1 MSVTLHVWV
10 SIHHMIVFFVAQVQ
24 NDDTSRYF
32 FHFFKIVVFWVVRRV
47 GVKRQKIAQ
56 NDKKIPSNSVS
67 QKLYFIWLWLLVH
80 MCKMVMSAAIFFFFF
95 FFFFFFIFFFFF
107 CFFFFFFF
115 FFFFWITTLDFI
127 WIALVKKMQCAIEY
141 NLFVEMFILGILL
154 LTCTSCTSFS
164 LK

>member
-95 FFFFFFIFFFFF
+95 FFFFPNFYFSGFLKFINKCQKEILRCALPSSHVCELFNNVKYVKL
-107 CFFFFFFF
+107 
-115 FFFFWITTLDFI
+115 WIKWKLKHV
-127 WIALVKKMQCAIEY
+127 WS
-141 NLFVEMFILGILL
+141 
-154 LTCTSCTSFS
+154 SC
-164 LK
+164 LI

>member
-10 SIHHMIVFFVAQVQ
+10 SIHHMTVFFVAQVQ

-95 FFFFFFIFFFFF
+95 FFSFFQNSDFSGFSKFINKCQKEILRCALPSSHVCELFNNVKYVKL
-107 CFFFFFFF
+107 
-115 FFFFWITTLDFI
+115 WIKWKLKHV
-127 WIALVKKMQCAIEY
+127 WS
-141 NLFVEMFILGILL
+141 
-154 LTCTSCTSFS
+154 SC
-164 LK
+164 LI

>member
-80 MCKMVMSAAIFFFFF
+80 MCKMVISAAIFFFFF
-95 FFFFFFIFFFFF
+95 FFSFFQNSDFSGFSKFINKCQKEILRCALPSSHVRELFNNVKYVKL
-107 CFFFFFFF
+107 
-115 FFFFWITTLDFI
+115 WIKWKLKHV
-127 WIALVKKMQCAIEY
+127 WS
-141 NLFVEMFILGILL
+141 
-154 LTCTSCTSFS
+154 SC
-164 LK
+164 LI

>member
-32 FHFFKIVVFWVVRRV
+32 FHFFKIVVFWVVRKV

-95 FFFFFFIFFFFF
+95 FFSFFQNSDFSGFSKFINKCQKEILRCALPSSHVCELFNNVKYVKL
-107 CFFFFFFF
+107 
-115 FFFFWITTLDFI
+115 WIKWKLKHV
-127 WIALVKKMQCAIEY
+127 WS
-141 NLFVEMFILGILL
+141 
-154 LTCTSCTSFS
+154 SC
-164 LK
+164 LI

>member
-95 FFFFFFIFFFFF
+95 FSFFQNSDFSGFSKFINKCQKEILRCALPSSHVCELFNNVKYVKL
-107 CFFFFFFF
+107 
-115 FFFFWITTLDFI
+115 WIKWKLKHV
-127 WIALVKKMQCAIEY
+127 WS
-141 NLFVEMFILGILL
+141 
-154 LTCTSCTSFS
+154 SC
-164 LK
+164 LI

>member
-95 FFFFFFIFFFFF
+95 FFSFFQNSDFSGFSKFINKCQKEILRCALPSSHVCELFNNVKYVKL
-107 CFFFFFFF
+107 
-115 FFFFWITTLDFI
+115 WIKWKLKHV
-127 WIALVKKMQCAIEY
+127 WS
-141 NLFVEMFILGILL
+141 
-154 LTCTSCTSFS
+154 SC
-164 LK
+164 LI

>member
-56 NDKKIPSNSVS
+56 NDKKILSNSVS

-80 MCKMVMSAAIFFFFF
+80 MCKMVMSAAIFFFSFF
-95 FFFFFFIFFFFF
+95 FFSFFQNSDFSGFSKFINKCQKEILRCALPSSHVCELFNNVKYVKL
-107 CFFFFFFF
+107 
-115 FFFFWITTLDFI
+115 WIKWKLKHV
-127 WIALVKKMQCAIEY
+127 WS
-141 NLFVEMFILGILL
+141 
-154 LTCTSCTSFS
+154 SC
-164 LK
+164 LI